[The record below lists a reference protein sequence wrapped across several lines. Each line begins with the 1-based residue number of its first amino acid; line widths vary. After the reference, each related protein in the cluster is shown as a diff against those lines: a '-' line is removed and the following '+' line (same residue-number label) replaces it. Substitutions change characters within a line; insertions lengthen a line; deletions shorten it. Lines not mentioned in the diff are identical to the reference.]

1 MATIL
6 GLISGDIGVP
16 KVPLKGTLAQLIEIL
31 AFHAWH
37 GSAHS
42 ELSNHL
48 NMKIYM
54 LYAVFCLET
63 RSSLHANF

>member
-16 KVPLKGTLAQLIEIL
+16 KVPLKGTLAQLIEIP

-48 NMKIYM
+48 NMKIHA
-54 LYAVFCLET
+54 LC
-63 RSSLHANF
+63 SLLFGNKVLFAC